1 MWLDSRQMLALLGD
15 QKVTIASFVGL
26 LFYGAFMVIRRG
38 TTSSRLKAIIIFGC
52 AAVWLLVVIIGMIP
66 GDFAQWSSLAV
77 FLFAI
82 GIEGSKSPRAPST
95 VASEHNVQTAR
106 RSAGRRPSEAAGPMD
121 NTDRDTPSP
130 IHTESVTGTCLSH

>member
-1 MWLDSRQMLALLGD
+1 MLALMGD

-38 TTSSRLKAIIIFGC
+38 TASSRLRAIIIFGC
-52 AAVWLLVVIIGMIP
+52 AAVWLLVVIIGMIS
-66 GDFAQWSSLAV
+66 GDLARWSSLAV

-82 GIEGSKSPRAPST
+82 GIEGSTSPRAPSA
-95 VASEHNVQTAR
+95 VASEHGTRTAR
-106 RSAGRRPSEAAGPMD
+106 RSPGRRPSVAAGPMD
-121 NTDRDTPSP
+121 KTDGDPPSP